1 MSTSGVTTTVLSNT
15 TARGSALCT
24 DMRNT
29 IGFAAFFLKRH
40 SLPPGTDGSHNGT
53 ENAPVPS
60 SSSACE
66 SSTDLVLNQVTD
78 KLVSALSTI
87 LTTEIEY
94 LCRVISNGQD
104 MKTSCF
110 ARLTRKGVH
119 FNGGDFAFVPSCW

>member
-40 SLPPGTDGSHNGT
+40 SLPPGTDGSHNDT

-66 SSTDLVLNQVTD
+66 SSTDLVLNQ
-78 KLVSALSTI
+78 
-87 LTTEIEY
+87 TTEIEY

-104 MKTSCF
+104 MKTSCI

>member
-78 KLVSALSTI
+78 KL
-87 LTTEIEY
+87 TTEIEY

-104 MKTSCF
+104 MKTCI